1 MALHHLTGRDL
12 HSLPTLPVLC
22 LAWVL
27 SGVVGGAKMRTFA
40 AALLAFAL
48 IGVPVAAAQSALS
61 FVIELSA
68 GTMAA
73 AVPFYTVLLSTTE
86 TSQPYHAS
94 LQSRA
99 STKDI
104 VLGLVVP
111 PIAAG
116 AAVAY
121 AGSLFGVT
129 GPSTALAAILGAS
142 VGEVFAL
149 QLWELDIP
157 EWAKTIAIPIITSLG
172 ATFAFSRQAHPSH

>member
-1 MALHHLTGRDL
+1 
-12 HSLPTLPVLC
+12 
-22 LAWVL
+22 
-27 SGVVGGAKMRTFA
+27 MRTFA
-40 AALLAFAL
+40 VTVLVLAL
-48 IGVPVAAAQSALS
+48 IGMPVAAAQSALS
-61 FVIELSA
+61 FAIELSA

-73 AVPFYTVLLSTTE
+73 AVPFYTVLFSTTE
-86 TSQPYHAS
+86 TPQPYHAS
-94 LQSRA
+94 LLART

-104 VLGLVVP
+104 VLGLLVP

-129 GPSTALAAILGAS
+129 GPATVLAAFVGAS

-157 EWAKTIAIPIITSLG
+157 EWVKTIAVPIITSLG
-172 ATFAFSRQAHPSH
+172 ATFALNRQAQASR